1 MEIINQITTFQV
13 QQIDVIMESGTT
25 ESEEGQKKEEEEEEE
40 PAPPASMES
49 VGTGYPSL
57 VPEEAAGTTAAVDG
71 GEEF

>member
-1 MEIINQITTFQV
+1 MEIINQITAFQV
-13 QQIDVIMESGTT
+13 QQIDVMTEGGTT
-25 ESEEGQKKEEEEEEE
+25 ESEEGEKKEEEEEE
-40 PAPPASMES
+40 PAPLASMES